1 MAEHEDGDDGR
12 RETPV
17 TPRELLRGA
26 LVDDADP
33 RFPRWLPLPG
43 AILAA
48 GWAGY
53 QTAAMDAGFLPTLL
67 WPGVAIFLFTTL
79 AAWFGWQL
87 EID

>member
-1 MAEHEDGDDGR
+1 MAEHEDEDDEGR
-12 RETPV
+12 ATPI

-26 LVDDADP
+26 LVDGDDP

-43 AILAA
+43 AVLAA

-53 QTAAMDAGFLPTLL
+53 QAAASDAGFIPTLV
-67 WPGVAIFLFTTL
+67 WPGVAIFLLVTL

>member
-1 MAEHEDGDDGR
+1 MAGHEDEERGDDA
-12 RETPV
+12 PV

-26 LVDDADP
+26 LVDAADP

-43 AILAA
+43 ALFAL

-67 WPGVAIFLFTTL
+67 WPGVAIFALVTV

>member
-1 MAEHEDGDDGR
+1 MAEHEDGSDA
-12 RETPV
+12 REGPV

-26 LVDDADP
+26 LVDDADA

-43 AILAA
+43 ALLAA

-53 QTAAMDAGFLPTLL
+53 QTAAVDAGFLPTLL
-67 WPGVAIFLFTTL
+67 WPGGAIFLLVTL

>member
-1 MAEHEDGDDGR
+1 MAEHEDRDGEGR
-12 RETPV
+12 ATPV

-26 LVDDADP
+26 LVDGADP

-53 QTAAMDAGFLPTLL
+53 
-67 WPGVAIFLFTTL
+67 
-79 AAWFGWQL
+79 
-87 EID
+87 

>member
-1 MAEHEDGDDGR
+1 MAEHEDEDTEGR
-12 RETPV
+12 DTSV
-17 TPRELLRGA
+17 TPRALLRDA

-33 RFPRWLPLPG
+33 RFPPWLPLPG
-43 AILAA
+43 VLLAV

-53 QTAAMDAGFLPTLL
+53 QAVAGAGFFPTLL
-67 WPGVAIFLFTTL
+67 WPGVAIVLLVTL